1 MTGPTPRTAGFGLTS
16 ALCLLLAACQTPPQR
31 SAPAPPAI
39 VQPST
44 PEPAGSR
51 APSRQ
56 PPSASPR
63 APDETLQAQATQ
75 SHSGPAAETVFER
88 LVAGFAGPTCG
99 EEQAVAR
106 WLTRYRAPS
115 RRIDDQLTQAADLLG
130 HVLDHV
136 EAAGL
141 PTQFA
146 LIPFIESNY
155 RPEAKGQGGPVGLWQ
170 IVPSTGRGLGLRID
184 SRFDGR
190 LSVHQST
197 VAAIEHLGDLYRRF
211 GDWRAAAMAY
221 NAGEYRLLAALRAA
235 GSDEISAE
243 RRLPPGLVP
252 ITYAYV
258 AKLRALAC
266 LIASPERHALDFAK
280 PSDRAAPAI
289 LVLPPGEFALPELAT
304 ALGTDA
310 AALRRLNGGHLG
322 DRVRASSPRELL
334 VAATAQPQKADLLAL
349 ARAPALEH
357 QVKSGDSLWKIARQ
371 HGLTLADLMA
381 WNGIQPGTI
390 LKPGRLLRLAP

>member
-1 MTGPTPRTAGFGLTS
+1 MTGPTLRAAGIGLTS
-16 ALCLLLAACQTPPQR
+16 ALCLLLTACQTPPQR
-31 SAPAPPAI
+31 SAPEPPATA
-39 VQPST
+39 VPSEQ
-44 PEPAGSR
+44 EPADSR

-56 PPSASPR
+56 QPSASPR
-63 APDETLQAQATQ
+63 APDGTSRQLTTDG
-75 SHSGPAAETVFER
+75 HSGPAAETVFER
-88 LVAGFAGPTCG
+88 LVAGFAEPTCS
-99 EEQAVAR
+99 EDQAVTR

-115 RRIDDQLTQAADLLG
+115 RRIDDQLLQAADLLG

-170 IVPSTGRGLGLRID
+170 IVPSTGRGLGLQID

-235 GSDEISAE
+235 GSEEISAE
-243 RRLPPGLVP
+243 RRLPPGLAP

-258 AKLRALAC
+258 AKVRALAC
-266 LIASPERHALDFAK
+266 LIAFPERHGLDFAK
-280 PSDRAAPAI
+280 PIGRAAPTI

-334 VAATAQPQKADLLAL
+334 VAATAQPQAADLLAL
-349 ARAPALEH
+349 ARAPVLEH
-357 QVKSGDSLWKIARQ
+357 RVKSGDSLWKIARQ
-371 HGLTLADLMA
+371 HGLALADLMV

>member
-1 MTGPTPRTAGFGLTS
+1 M
-16 ALCLLLAACQTPPQR
+16 
-31 SAPAPPAI
+31 
-39 VQPST
+39 
-44 PEPAGSR
+44 
-51 APSRQ
+51 
-56 PPSASPR
+56 
-63 APDETLQAQATQ
+63 
-75 SHSGPAAETVFER
+75 FER
-88 LVAGFAGPTCG
+88 LVAGFAEPTCG
-99 EEQAVAR
+99 EEQAVAL
-106 WLTRYRAPS
+106 WVTRYRAPS
-115 RRIDDQLTQAADLLG
+115 RRIDDHLIKAGDLLG
-130 HVLDHV
+130 HVLDRV

-170 IVPSTGRGLGLRID
+170 FMPSTGRGLGLRID

-221 NAGEYRLLAALRAA
+221 NAGEHRLLAALRAA

-243 RRLPPGLVP
+243 RRLPPGLAP

-266 LIASPERHALDFAK
+266 LIASPERHGLDFAK
-280 PSDRAAPAI
+280 PIERAAPTL

-334 VAATAQPQKADLLAL
+334 VAATAQPQAADLLAL
-349 ARAPALEH
+349 ARAPVLEH
-357 QVKSGDSLWKIARQ
+357 RVKSGDSLWKIARQ
-371 HGLTLADLMA
+371 HGLALADLMA
-381 WNGIQPGTI
+381 WNGIKPGTI
-390 LKPGRLLRLAP
+390 LKPGQLLRLAP